1 MKKLVIGG
9 IVAAVVLG
17 GAAFAFSMRP
27 TPAGVAAAATAAAA
41 PITQEKAGQVVAEG
55 QVVPVRDVRLSPA
68 AAGRVAEVLVKEG
81 DRVEA
86 GQVILRQDS
95 ARQTATV
102 AQADAG
108 LRRAQ
113 ARLQELKAGARP
125 QEVATAQAALDAAQA
140 QLARIQQGA
149 KAEDIRA
156 TEANLASAQAAL
168 AKLREGSASGQ
179 LIASRTEVLNA
190 ASVLQ
195 QAQAAY
201 DKVKGNPDI
210 GALPQS
216 VQLQQ
221 ATNAYE
227 AAKAR
232 LSDVE
237 VGASNADLS
246 GAQARV
252 RQAQAQVDALKA
264 AARPADI
271 AAAEADVRRATAQLA
286 LINDGARSEV
296 IAAAE
301 ADVAS
306 AQATLDQAK
315 AALAETE
322 LRAPFAGT
330 IAELTILPGEQAAP
344 GAAVATLADFSS
356 WQIET
361 TDLTELSVVKVQPG
375 SRVMITLDAIPGLEL
390 PGEVVRIN
398 QVGKDKR
405 GDINYTAIIKP
416 LQEDPR
422 MRWNM
427 TAALTFESK

>member
-9 IVAAVVLG
+9 IVAAVAFG
-17 GAAFAFSMRP
+17 GAALVFSMRP
-27 TPAGVAAAATAAAA
+27 APAGVATAATAAAA
-41 PITQEKAGQVVAEG
+41 PITLERSGQVVAEG
-55 QVVPVRDVRLSPA
+55 NVVPVRSVNLSPA

-95 ARQTATV
+95 ARQAATV
-102 AQADAG
+102 AQAEAG

-113 ARLQELKAGARP
+113 ARVQELKAGARP

-149 KAEDIRA
+149 KAEDVRA
-156 TEANLASAQAAL
+156 AEANLASAQAAL

-179 LIASRTEVLNA
+179 LIASRTDVLNA

-232 LSDVE
+232 LADVE
-237 VGASNADLS
+237 AGASTADLS

-286 LINDGARSEV
+286 LINDGARTES

-322 LRAPFAGT
+322 LKAPFAGT
-330 IAELTILPGEQAAP
+330 IAEMTILPGEQAAP

-375 SRVMITLDAIPGLEL
+375 SRVMISLDAIPDLEL

-398 QVGKDKR
+398 SVGKDKR

-416 LQEDPR
+416 LKADPR
-422 MRWNM
+422 LRWNM
-427 TAALTFESK
+427 TAALTFEGK

>member
-17 GAAFAFSMRP
+17 GAALGFSMRP

-41 PITQEKAGQVVAEG
+41 PITQEKSGQVVAEG
-55 QVVPVRDVRLSPA
+55 NVVPVRDVRLSPA

-95 ARQTATV
+95 ARQVATV

-237 VGASNADLS
+237 AGASNADLS

-286 LINDGARSEV
+286 LINDGARTES

-322 LRAPFAGT
+322 LKAPFAGT

-344 GAAVATLADFSS
+344 SAAVATLADFSS
-356 WQIET
+356 WEIET
-361 TDLTELSVVKVQPG
+361 TDLTELSVIKVQPG
-375 SRVMITLDAIPGLEL
+375 SRVMIALDAIPGLEL

-398 QVGKDKR
+398 SVGKDKR

-416 LQEDPR
+416 LKEDPR

-427 TAALTFESK
+427 TAALTFEGK